1 MKSFIIIVLFFF
13 FYFITVKDI
22 YDEKMFLTED
32 VKILEMELGEKDSI
46 VLKLQYQNAKLKQKI
61 NELTAIK
68 KPIVK
73 PVVRPVV
80 KKQEV
85 IAEEQ
90 KPQITD
96 TTKKP

>member
-1 MKSFIIIVLFFF
+1 MKTFIIIFLFFL

-46 VLKLQYQNAKLKQKI
+46 VLKLQYQNAKLNQKI
-61 NELTAIK
+61 KELTEVK
-68 KPIVK
+68 KTKKYVFK
-73 PVVRPVV
+73 PVV